1 MNGSLL
7 LSINYCIIKVYAYVF
22 RIIFSLFSSS
32 IMCRFHLSFV
42 YIPIRANRLLVGFSS
57 FYYYDHNSFHF
68 SFNSTFLYSF
78 CQVCSF
84 NPVYCNRDLNPG
96 LISHFWH
103 RLDFTLLSIL
113 DSTLISHTSINYFN
127 IQTSHVQTCRSF
139 YLFICLIYQLIQH
152 SLAVGVWLQLSVH
165 ARRMAL
171 RNIANCC
178 HHYWFVV

>member
-1 MNGSLL
+1 MYYLYYRESLTVLVNSQNTLNYESLHAYLKFPYELIYWSEGVNGSLL

-32 IMCRFHLSFV
+32 VMCRFHLSFV

-96 LISHFWH
+96 LNSHFWH
-103 RLDFTLLSIL
+103 RLVFTLLS
-113 DSTLISHTSINYFN
+113 F
-127 IQTSHVQTCRSF
+127 
-139 YLFICLIYQLIQH
+139 
-152 SLAVGVWLQLSVH
+152 
-165 ARRMAL
+165 
-171 RNIANCC
+171 
-178 HHYWFVV
+178 